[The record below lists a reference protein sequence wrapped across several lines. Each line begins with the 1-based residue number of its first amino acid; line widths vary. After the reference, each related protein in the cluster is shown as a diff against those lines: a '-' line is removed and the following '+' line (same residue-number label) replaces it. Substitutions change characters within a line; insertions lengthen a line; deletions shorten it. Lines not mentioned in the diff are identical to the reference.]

1 MSKKTKIWLIMA
13 ASLVV
18 VGLIIFASVMQANGW
33 DFTKLST
40 VNYQTNTYEIA
51 EDFSQ
56 ISIETDTADIV
67 FAPSDGGKSKVVCTE
82 QTNLKHTV
90 AVEDGILKI
99 GFIDEREWYEY
110 IGISMGNSQITVY
123 LSENE
128 YNSLFIDEDTGDIE
142 ISDDFK
148 FQTIDISTSTGDIDI
163 RGVEAKDI
171 DLSVSTGHIFAQKIN
186 CEENLQISVSTGK
199 TELKDIVCK
208 SFSTQGD
215 TGDIRLENVIVA
227 EKITAER
234 STGDIFFDQC
244 DAAELYVA
252 TDTGDVKG
260 NLLSDKI
267 FYTETDTGRVDVP
280 KSTVGGIC
288 EITTDTGNIIFK

>member
-1 MSKKTKIWLIMA
+1 MSKQTKIWLIIA
-13 ASLVV
+13 ACLVV
-18 VGLIIFASVMQANGW
+18 VGLIIFASVMQVNGW

-56 ISIETDTADIV
+56 ISIETNTADIV

-82 QTNLKHTV
+82 QKNLKHTV
-90 AVEDGILKI
+90 TVDDGILKI
-99 GFIDEREWYEY
+99 GIVDEREWYEH
-110 IGISMGNSQITVY
+110 IGISIGNSQITVY

-142 ISDDFK
+142 ISDNFK
-148 FQTIDISTSTGDIDI
+148 FQNIDISTSTGDIDLK
-163 RGVEAKDI
+163 GVEAKDI
-171 DLSVSTGHIFAQKIN
+171 DLSVSTGYIFGEKIS
-186 CEENLQISVSTGK
+186 CEETLKISVSTGK

-208 SFSTQGD
+208 NLSTQGS
-215 TGDIRLENVIVA
+215 TGDIRLENVLVA

-234 STGDIFFDQC
+234 STGDIVFERC
-244 DAAELYVA
+244 DAAELYVT
-252 TDTGDVKG
+252 TDTGDVRG
-260 NLLSDKI
+260 NLLTYKI
-267 FYTETDTGRVDVP
+267 FYAYTDTGRVDVP

-288 EITTDTGNIIFK
+288 EISTDTGNIIFK

>member
-1 MSKKTKIWLIMA
+1 MSKQTKMWLITA
-13 ASLVV
+13 AFLVV
-18 VGLIIFASVMQANGW
+18 VGFIIFASVMQVNGW
-33 DFTKLST
+33 EFTKLST

-67 FAPSDGGKSKVVCTE
+67 FALSDGKSKVVCTE
-82 QTNLKHTV
+82 QTNLTHTV
-90 AVEDGILKI
+90 TVDDGILKI
-99 GFIDEREWYEY
+99 GIVDEREWYEH
-110 IGISMGNSQITVY
+110 IGISMVNSQITVY

-142 ISDDFK
+142 ISDNFK
-148 FQTIDISTSTGDIDI
+148 FQTIDISTSTGDINLK
-163 RGVEAKDI
+163 GVEAKDI
-171 DLSVSTGHIFAQKIN
+171 DLSVSTGHIFAEKIN
-186 CEENLQISVSTGK
+186 CEENLKISVSTGK

-208 SFSTQGD
+208 NLSTQGS
-215 TGDIRLENVIVA
+215 TGDIHLENVIVA

-234 STGDIFFDQC
+234 STGDIVFERC
-244 DAAELYVA
+244 DAAELSIT
-252 TDTGDVKG
+252 TDTGDVRG
-260 NLLSDKI
+260 NLLTDKI

-288 EITTDTGNIIFK
+288 EISTDTGNIIFK